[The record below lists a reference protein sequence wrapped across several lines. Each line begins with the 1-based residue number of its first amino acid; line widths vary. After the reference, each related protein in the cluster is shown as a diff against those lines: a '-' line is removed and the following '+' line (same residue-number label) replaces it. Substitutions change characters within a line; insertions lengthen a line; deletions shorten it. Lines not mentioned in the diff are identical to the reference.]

1 MKEKYHPIIFS
12 LLIVCGILIGVN
24 ISKPE
29 KTPINNKINAIL
41 QLIDSHYVDSLSS
54 HFEEDVIN
62 SIIKDLDPHTTYI
75 SKENY
80 QSVEENMLG
89 GFSGIGIE
97 FNIIDDTIVVV
108 SPINGGPSEKLGIIS
123 GDRIVEVDSSNVAS
137 IGIENSGV
145 IKRLRGEKGTSVSI
159 KIKRRG
165 IKNLIEF
172 NITRNTIPLN
182 SIDVSMMINNTTGFI
197 KLNRFSAKTTSEFNA
212 AITDLFKN
220 GMEQLILDLR
230 DNPGGYLS
238 AAVNI
243 CDKLLNKEELIVY
256 TQGRMRDKSEIYSR
270 SQTIL
275 KDNKLVVLINEGSAS
290 ASEII
295 AGAVQDNDRGII
307 IGRRSF
313 GKGLVQEE
321 IKLNDGAAIR
331 LTTQRYYTPSGRSIQ
346 KDYQENNEEYFLEQY
361 LRNDSI
367 IPDSLKYKTR
377 LGRTVYGGGGIN
389 PDIIIAKDTSLNYK
403 LLNEIIIKGW
413 IRDFSMQY
421 SDQNRN
427 NLFKIADSQE
437 YLKRME
443 EIILNRFI
451 NYITKKDKNLELDLK
466 AQDKLFLKKQI
477 TANIA
482 RNLWSSEDYYR
493 IIIDSDEYIKK
504 AIEVIYKN

>member
-1 MKEKYHPIIFS
+1 MKEKYNPIIFS

-24 ISKPE
+24 IYKPA
-29 KTPINNKINAIL
+29 KTPINNKIKSII
-41 QLIDSHYVDSLSS
+41 QLIKYQYVDSLIN

-137 IGIENSGV
+137 IEIENSGV

-172 NITRNTIPLN
+172 NIIRNTIPLN

-197 KLNRFSAKTTSEFNA
+197 KLNRFSAKTTSEFNT
-212 AITDLFKN
+212 AITDLFEN
-220 GMEQLILDLR
+220 GMKQLILDLR

-256 TQGRMRDKSEIYSR
+256 TQGRMREKNEIYSR

-275 KDNKLVVLINEGSAS
+275 KENKLVVLINEGSAS

-389 PDIIIAKDTSLNYK
+389 PDIIIAKDSSLNYK

-421 SDQNRN
+421 SDQNRK

-451 NYITKKDKNLELDLK
+451 NYTIKKDKNLKLDLK

-477 TANIA
+477 TASIA
-482 RNLWSSEDYYR
+482 RNLWSSEDYYK
-493 IIIDSDEYIKK
+493 IIIDSDEYVKK

>member
-1 MKEKYHPIIFS
+1 MKEKYNPIIFS

-24 ISKPE
+24 ISKPA
-29 KTPINNKINAIL
+29 KTPINNKINSIL
-41 QLIDSHYVDSLSS
+41 QLINSHYVDSLSN

-137 IGIENSGV
+137 IEIENSGV

-172 NITRNTIPLN
+172 NIIRNTIPLN

-197 KLNRFSAKTTSEFNA
+197 KLNRFSAKTTSEFNT
-212 AITDLFKN
+212 AITDLFEN
-220 GMEQLILDLR
+220 GMKQLILDLR

-256 TQGRMRDKSEIYSR
+256 TQGRMREKNKIYSR
-270 SQTIL
+270 GQRII
-275 KDNKLVVLINEGSAS
+275 KENQRVVLINEGSAS
-290 ASEII
+290 PSEII

-389 PDIIIAKDTSLNYK
+389 PDIIIAKDSSLNYK

-421 SDQNRN
+421 SDQNRK

-451 NYITKKDKNLELDLK
+451 NYTIKKDKNLKLDLK

-477 TANIA
+477 TASIA
-482 RNLWSSEDYYR
+482 RNLWSSEDYYK
-493 IIIDSDEYIKK
+493 IIIDSDEYVKK